1 MTIHVPNYKDFTSLR
16 SVFANA
22 MSEICEALGDI
33 EAESVKKYLRRGY
46 PYLSPELDQC
56 NSTDDVLDLICNHC
70 SLTDINTL
78 EGIAKKFKI
87 AHSLQIIQDY
97 KEYLDDFCW
106 QQRSVL
112 SIPSSANG
120 ILFVINNE
128 VDDHTFEDIRTV
140 LMSICI
146 SQNVTRVRFNR

>member
-1 MTIHVPNYKDFTSLR
+1 MTIHVPNFKDFTSLR
-16 SVFANA
+16 SSFADA
-22 MSEICEALGDI
+22 MFGICEALGDI
-33 EAESVKKYLRRGY
+33 EVKSVKKYLRRGY

-56 NSTDDVLDLICNHC
+56 HSTDNVLDLICNHC

-78 EGIAKKFKI
+78 ESIAKKFQV
-87 AHSLQIIQDY
+87 AHSLVLIEDY
-97 KEYLDDFCW
+97 KKYLDEFC
-106 QQRSVL
+106 QHQCSVL

-128 VDDHTFEDIRTV
+128 VDDHTFKDIRMV

-146 SQNVTRVRFNR
+146 SQNVTRVKFIR